1 MNGEQGPPEKAT
13 TQGPPRQDQLENTTQ
28 LVITYYRETG
38 RVEVFGP
45 IDDQLLSY
53 GLLKIAEQQI
63 HRHNA
68 IKQRELEKTSGG
80 GLLVPPPGFRLPRA

>member
-1 MNGEQGPPEKAT
+1 MSNEQGPPEKAT
-13 TQGPPRQDQLENTTQ
+13 TQEAPRPDELGNTTK
-28 LVITYYRETG
+28 LIITYYRETG

-53 GLLKIAEQQI
+53 GLLKVAEQQI

-68 IKQRELEKTSGG
+68 LKQRELEKG
-80 GLLVPPPGFRLPRA
+80 GLTLPPPGFRLPRA